1 MVEGA
6 RLESE
11 YGSKAHRGFE
21 SLPLRHELSL
31 EGSLLHDADN
41 QGLNLP
47 VMSSAPD
54 REEGLPSP
62 RRYWAAAAIW
72 LAIFTAVL
80 DSAIANVAL
89 PSIGRALGASPASS
103 IWIVNAYQVTITVL
117 LLPLAALGDKI
128 GYRRV
133 YLPSLL
139 LFVVGSG
146 LCALSGSFGMLITA
160 RVVQGCGAAGI
171 MSMNAALLRAIY
183 PAEKLGRG
191 IGYNAMVLSVSAATG
206 PTLAALIL
214 SVGPWPW
221 LFLINLPI
229 GVAAFVLA
237 LRALP
242 DRRGHEGAFDWLSAL
257 LSGAALGL
265 ITFGAETAAR
275 AGAAAGLPLVGV
287 GLIAGAVLVRR
298 EWHDPAPLVPLDLLR
313 IPVMRLSIATSV
325 VSFAAQMLA
334 YLSLPFMLQAS
345 LGRSV
350 VETGLLMTPWPIAVG
365 LTAPIAGRLA
375 DRHPAGLL
383 GGIGLALFAVGLF
396 ALSRL
401 AAEPSNVDIVW
412 RMALCGMGFGFFQSP
427 NNRTILVAAPRPRS
441 GAAGGLLAT
450 ARLLGQTGG
459 AVAVAGAFHIAG
471 VRASSG
477 LLTAAA
483 LTAAIAAGLSLLRLR
498 TGSPS
503 RAGAGSAIS

>member
-1 MVEGA
+1 MSD
-6 RLESE
+6 R
-11 YGSKAHRGFE
+11 
-21 SLPLRHELSL
+21 SLNQPFNLAPPNE
-31 EGSLLHDADN
+31 AD
-41 QGLNLP
+41 
-47 VMSSAPD
+47 
-54 REEGLPSP
+54 GLPMP
-62 RRYWAAAAIW
+62 RRYWAATAIW
-72 LAIFTAVL
+72 LAIFMAVL

-128 GYRRV
+128 GYRKV
-133 YLPSLL
+133 YVPSLL
-139 LFVVGSG
+139 MFVVGSA
-146 LCALSGSFGMLITA
+146 LCAMSQSFGLLIAA
-160 RVVQGCGAAGI
+160 RVVQGFGAAGI

-183 PAEKLGRG
+183 PSQKLGRG

-214 SVGPWPW
+214 SVGSWPW

-229 GVAAFVLA
+229 GIAAFTVA
-237 LRALP
+237 VRALP
-242 DRRGHEGAFDWLSAL
+242 DARGHGGAFDWLSAL

-275 AGAAAGLPLVGV
+275 AGAAAGLPLVAV
-287 GLIAGAVLVRR
+287 GIVAGAILVRR

-313 IPVMRLSIATSV
+313 IPIMRLSIATSV
-325 VSFAAQMLA
+325 ISFAAQMLA
-334 YLSLPFMLQAS
+334 YVSLPFMLQSS

-350 VETGLLMTPWPIAVG
+350 VQTGLLMTPWPIAVG
-365 LTAPIAGRLA
+365 LTAPLAGRLA

-383 GGIGLALFAVGLF
+383 GGIGLALFAMGLF

-401 AAEPSNVDIVW
+401 GAEPSNFAIAW
-412 RMALCGMGFGFFQSP
+412 RMALCGVGFGFFQSP
-427 NNRTILVAAPRPRS
+427 NNRTIVAAAPRQRS

-459 AVAVAGAFHIAG
+459 AVAVAGAFHLVG
-471 VRASSG
+471 VRASPG
-477 LLTAAA
+477 LLTAAS
-483 LTAAIAAGLSLLRLR
+483 IAAALAAGISMLRLR
-498 TGSPS
+498 TGLP
-503 RAGAGSAIS
+503 AGTAVPLG